1 MNLLQK
7 ISPKDWTQEM
17 IALDEGIRD
26 NATVDVE
33 LVKAISDD
41 VYFECEAVG
50 EVPTTKY
57 YAHFYH
63 LYPKD

>member
-1 MNLLQK
+1 MNLLQ
-7 ISPKDWTQEM
+7 IIGPNDWTKEM
-17 IALDEGIRD
+17 IALDEAIRKD
-26 NATVDVE
+26 STVNVD

-41 VYFECEAVG
+41 VYYSVEAVG
-50 EVPTTKY
+50 EIPTTKY

>member
-1 MNLLQK
+1 MNLIQK
-7 ISPKDWTQEM
+7 ISPKDWTEAM
-17 IALDEGIRD
+17 IALNEAIRND
-26 NATVDVE
+26 STIDMKLVE
-33 LVKAISDD
+33 ALSDD

-63 LYPKD
+63 LYPRD

>member
-7 ISPKDWTQEM
+7 ISPNDWTKEM
-17 IALDEGIRD
+17 IALDEAIRN
-26 NATVDVE
+26 NALVDVV

-41 VYFECEAVG
+41 VYYSVEAVG

>member
-7 ISPKDWTQEM
+7 VSPKDWTQEM
-17 IALDEGIRD
+17 IALDEAIRKD
-26 NATVDVE
+26 STVNVE
-33 LVKAISDD
+33 FLKEISDD

-50 EVPTTKY
+50 EFPTTKH

>member
-1 MNLLQK
+1 MNLIQK
-7 ISPKDWTQEM
+7 ISPKNWTEAM
-17 IALDEGIRD
+17 IALDEAIRND
-26 NATVDVE
+26 STVDVE
-33 LVKAISDD
+33 LLKKISDN

-63 LYPKD
+63 LYPRD